1 MDPLILRLVAASVSI
16 SHRAGRIIRDI
27 MKKGELGVVV
37 KGKNDFQTEADRA
50 AQRCIMA
57 SLHKQFPNVKVR
69 HDLLS

>member
-1 MDPLILRLVAASVSI
+1 
-16 SHRAGRIIRDI
+16 

-69 HDLLS
+69 GLP